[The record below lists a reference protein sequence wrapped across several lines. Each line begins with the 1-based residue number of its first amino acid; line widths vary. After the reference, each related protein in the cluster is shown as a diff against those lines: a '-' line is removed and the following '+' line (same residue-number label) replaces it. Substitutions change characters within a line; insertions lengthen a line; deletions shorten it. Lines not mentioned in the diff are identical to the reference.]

1 MARFLFVV
9 PPLAGH
15 VNPTVA
21 VGAELARRGHA
32 VAWSGP
38 PVVRPLLAPDAELF
52 VAGAAIDDAMVG
64 AVRHRTAG
72 MRGAA
77 ALKFLWEDFLVPL
90 ARATAADVADA
101 VASFGPDVV
110 VSDQQTVA
118 GALVA
123 RRCGVRWV
131 TSATTPAELVGPFE
145 TLPKIGAWVRQQLV
159 DLQVSLGVSTTDAS
173 RGDLRFSE
181 ELVIAFTTED
191 FVGVPVHA
199 PCPVAFVGPAIGGRP
214 DGPAFP
220 WEVLGPFPRVMVS
233 LGTVNDA
240 AGGRFYAAAC
250 EALGDLG
257 GSHVLVAPPDDVAA
271 SAGIPPSN
279 VVVRPRVPQL
289 ALLEHLDAVVTH
301 GGNNTVCEALAHGIP
316 LIVAPIRDDQGIIAE
331 EVVRAGAGVRV
342 RFGRIRAA
350 ELRAALAAVLEDSS
364 YGEAAKR
371 IAGSFARAGGAAAA
385 ADRLEAVAGTAP
397 RPPAAREG
405 RS

>member
-1 MARFLFVV
+1 MARILFVV

-21 VGAELARRGHA
+21 VGAELARRGHV

-38 PVVRPLLAPDAELF
+38 PVVRPLLPPGAGLF
-52 VAGAAIDDAMVG
+52 VAGEAIDDAMVG

-90 ARATAADVADA
+90 ARATVADVADA
-101 VASFGPDVV
+101 IVSLRPDVV

-118 GALVA
+118 GALEA
-123 RRCGVRWV
+123 RRAGVTWV

-145 TLPKIGAWVRQQLV
+145 ALPKVGAWVRQQLV
-159 DLQVSLGVSTTDAS
+159 DLQVSCGVPVEDAA
-173 RGDLRFSE
+173 RGDLRFSD
-181 ELVIAFTTED
+181 ELVIAFTTAEL
-191 FVGVPVHA
+191 VGVPVHA
-199 PCPVAFVGPAIGGRP
+199 PSPVAFVGPAIGGRP
-214 DGPAFP
+214 DGPDFP
-220 WEVLGPFPRVMVS
+220 WEQLGPHPRVMVS

-240 AGGRFYAAAC
+240 AGSRFYAAAC
-250 EALGDLG
+250 EALGALG

-271 SAGIPPSN
+271 STGMPPAN

-316 LIVAPIRDDQGIIAE
+316 LVVAPIRDDQGIIAE

-342 RFGRIRAA
+342 RFGRIRPA
-350 ELRAALAAVLEDSS
+350 ELHAALAAVLEVPTYRD
-364 YGEAAKR
+364 AAKR
-371 IAGSFARAGGAAAA
+371 LAGSFARAGGAVAA
-385 ADRLEAVAGTAP
+385 ADLLEAVAAKAHGAP
-397 RPPAAREG
+397 LAQEG
-405 RS
+405 